1 MVCAKT
7 ILHIWFRSKFDFAK
21 LSGLL
26 IGRFFDRT
34 NISEPNKPRENFQII
49 LVIIFWKFT
58 MFFQFASSKTKL
70 DF

>member
-1 MVCAKT
+1 M
-7 ILHIWFRSKFDFAK
+7 DFAK
-21 LSGLL
+21 LSALL
-26 IGRFFDRT
+26 IARLFDRT

-49 LVIIFWKFT
+49 LVIIFWKYT